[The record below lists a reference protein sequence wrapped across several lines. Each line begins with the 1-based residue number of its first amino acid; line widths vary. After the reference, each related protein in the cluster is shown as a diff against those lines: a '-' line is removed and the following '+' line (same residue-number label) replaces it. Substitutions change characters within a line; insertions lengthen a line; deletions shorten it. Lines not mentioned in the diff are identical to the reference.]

1 MKQSI
6 AVAVVVGALCNASF
20 AVILFTIDAPQD
32 EMAARAWACSRPEVK
47 PLRVA
52 YTNLVQTRLWPVKL
66 GEMAKIFG
74 PKLET
79 ATNWWGTSSTNGIG
93 EHSGPALAH
102 HPADLVLPM
111 LATPGGTN
119 CGGALMLMV
128 SGLHSNDPAK
138 NKSHTDL
145 YAVGDIGYVELYSHP
160 DGEKVQTAVIY
171 FRWDFAF
178 IPLASTNDFSAR
190 LEWERNKFD
199 ALNEWFDGHLGPVEK
214 TGKPFPDATQST
226 K

>member
-6 AVAVVVGALCNASF
+6 AIAVVLGALCNASF
-20 AVILFTIDAPQD
+20 AVILFTINAPQD
-32 EMAARAWACSRPEVK
+32 EVAARGWACSRPEVK
-47 PLRVA
+47 PLHAA
-52 YTNLVQTRLWPVKL
+52 YTNLVQTRLWPVKF

-79 ATNWWGTSSTNGIG
+79 ATNWWASGTNGGG

-119 CGGALMLMV
+119 CNGVLMLMV
-128 SGLHSNDPAK
+128 SGLHSNDPTK

-145 YAVGDIGYVELYSHP
+145 YAIGDIGYVECYSQL
-160 DGEKVQTAVIY
+160 DGERV
-171 FRWDFAF
+171 
-178 IPLASTNDFSAR
+178 
-190 LEWERNKFD
+190 
-199 ALNEWFDGHLGPVEK
+199 
-214 TGKPFPDATQST
+214 
-226 K
+226 

>member
-6 AVAVVVGALCNASF
+6 AVAVVLGALCNASF

-47 PLRVA
+47 PLHVA
-52 YTNLVQTRLWPVKL
+52 YTNLVQTRLWPVKF
-66 GEMAKIFG
+66 GEMVKIFG

-79 ATNWWGTSSTNGIG
+79 ATNWWGASSTNGIG

-145 YAVGDIGYVELYSHP
+145 YAIGDIGYAEFYSQLN
-160 DGEKVQTAVIY
+160 GERVQTAVIY
-171 FRWDFAF
+171 FRADFLF
-178 IPLASTNDFSAR
+178 TPLKSTNDFAAR
-190 LEWERNKFD
+190 LAWEENKFD
-199 ALNEWFDGHLGPVEK
+199 GLKQWLDRRLFPSGLSRGPLRM
-214 TGKPFPDATQST
+214 PSDP
-226 K
+226 